1 MDWALAEDN
10 TQLLNFTRDVI
21 AMRKHN
27 PVFRRRRFFEG
38 NPDHLDE
45 TELGEIAWFTPSAEH
60 MSGADWSAGYSR
72 SVAMFLNG
80 EAIVESDDR
89 GERVIGD
96 SFLLLFNAHHEDI
109 DFVLPDG
116 KYGDLWSLALD
127 TAMPQLDPEVISIP
141 AGKSVTVT
149 ARSIIVM
156 RREDIDA

>member
-1 MDWALAEDN
+1 
-10 TQLLNFTRDVI
+10 
-21 AMRKHN
+21 
-27 PVFRRRRFFEG
+27 
-38 NPDHLDE
+38 
-45 TELGEIAWFTPSAEH
+45 
-60 MSGADWSAGYSR
+60 MSGADWSAGYAR

-80 EAIVESDDR
+80 KAIVEPDDR

-96 SFLLLFNAHHEDI
+96 SLLLLFNAHHEDI
-109 DFVLPDG
+109 DFVLPGG

-127 TAMPQLDPEVISIP
+127 TAMPELDAEVISIS